1 MIFVNFIKI
10 VFCNFY
16 DFDNINF
23 IGDLELFLY
32 IFYFN
37 IIYYLVWYCD
47 SGYFIIVILIY
58 IYKMVLL

>member
-37 IIYYLVWYCD
+37 IIYYLV
-47 SGYFIIVILIY
+47 
-58 IYKMVLL
+58 